1 MTIKL
6 PKNFTPF
13 FRRCPDRLPTPTA
26 FETLV
31 VFEKVRNR
39 VVGNN

>member
-6 PKNFTPF
+6 PKNFTLF
-13 FRRCPDRLPTPTA
+13 FRRCPDRLHTPTA
-26 FETLV
+26 SETSV
-31 VFEKVRNR
+31 AFEKVRNR